1 MGLWCFCQRARVAL
15 GGRMVLV
22 GALKYSGEV
31 IRSQGHLLLLQGC
44 HAITQ
49 GVVNSIYQSLKEFLL
64 VSMDGT

>member
-1 MGLWCFCQRARVAL
+1 
-15 GGRMVLV
+15 MVLV